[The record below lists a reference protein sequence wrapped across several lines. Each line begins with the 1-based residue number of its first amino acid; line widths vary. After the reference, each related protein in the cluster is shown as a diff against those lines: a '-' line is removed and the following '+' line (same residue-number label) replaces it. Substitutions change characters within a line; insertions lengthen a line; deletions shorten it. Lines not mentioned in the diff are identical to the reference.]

1 MPCMKP
7 PNATRKAANSFILPN
22 FSMPVTAAMSMTTRT
37 FVAMIMVLV
46 DTLSMSKAS
55 FLAPSDKPCITP
67 MATRNM
73 QSRLGAES
81 CFAAWSTTTG
91 SGSGIG
97 PEASLLGLKQP
108 VCVVRE
114 PVDAGEKQMSS
125 TTILALLRA
134 SALRTH
140 WFRMMLNMSI
150 KAAVKKLAKS
160 VSVNGNG
167 NRTTSMLLEAPGP
180 LNAAFMSTV
189 TPTAQPH
196 QATTRATVIQ
206 MREASVE
213 QSSSLMAR
221 GCQSAS

>member
-7 PNATRKAANSFILPN
+7 PKATRKAANSFILPN

-55 FLAPSDKPCITP
+55 FLAPNDKPCITP
-67 MATRNM
+67 MATKNM

-91 SGSGIG
+91 SGNGA
-97 PEASLLGLKQP
+97 EASLLGLRQP

-114 PVDAGEKQMSS
+114 LVDAGGKPMSS

-134 SALRTH
+134 SALLTH

-150 KAAVKKLAKS
+150 KAAVKRLAKS

-167 NRTTSMLLEAPGP
+167 NRATSILLEAPGP

-196 QATTRATVIQ
+196 QATTKATVIQ

-221 GCQSAS
+221 GCQSAF